1 MKLSEVEIGKRY
13 VAKVSGS
20 LQVVRVTELKEIP
33 PASWS
38 TGRTNW
44 RTLIY
49 AVNEST
55 GRKLTIRSPQRLRSR
70 VEG

>member
-1 MKLSEVEIGKRY
+1 MKLSDVVVGGRY
-13 VAKVSGS
+13 KAKVSGAIC
-20 LQVVRVTELKEIP
+20 VVRVTELKEVP

-38 TGRTNW
+38 RNGKW

-49 AVNEST
+49 AVNEAT
-55 GRKLTIRSPQRLRSR
+55 GRKITIRLPQRLRSK